1 VLGGPLRRRGTELQ
15 EQACSYAHAD
25 NFIKNL
31 CWTVAVSPGPRPGST
46 RALAA
51 AAGPTATLRYA
62 TRRGADERWSSCHQL
77 CSGLRPPWVVACW
90 SFPESDAR
98 VHPLLASAICGGG
111 RWNGQPDRHA
121 TQMSSVRSGR
131 CRVCRAR
138 ARRPSPPPAVPIIN
152 LFIPPC
158 RHGAHAPAA
167 KPHRA
172 CPAAQRRVQAAAALP
187 VY

>member
-31 CWTVAVSPGPRPGST
+31 CWTVAVSPGPRQHTSARGRGSC
-46 RALAA
+46 
-51 AAGPTATLRYA
+51 PTATLRYA
-62 TRRGADERWSSCHQL
+62 RGADERWRWSSCHQL
-77 CSGLRPPWVVACW
+77 CSGLRSPWVVACW

-111 RWNGQPDRHA
+111 TGNRIATPRHA
-121 TQMSSVRSGR
+121 NVVSQVWAVPRLP
-131 CRVCRAR
+131 RA
-138 ARRPSPPPAVPIIN
+138 RPSPPPAVPIIN

-158 RHGAHAPAA
+158 RHGAHGAPAA

-172 CPAAQRRVQAAAALP
+172 CPAAQRRVQAAAALQ

>member
-1 VLGGPLRRRGTELQ
+1 MGHSVGEGRNCRSR
-15 EQACSYAHAD
+15 HAAMRTLT
-25 NFIKNL
+25 ILLKNL
-31 CWTVAVSPGPRPGST
+31 CWTVAVSPGPRQHTSARGRGSC
-46 RALAA
+46 
-51 AAGPTATLRYA
+51 PTATLRYA
-62 TRRGADERWSSCHQL
+62 RGADERWRWSSCHQL